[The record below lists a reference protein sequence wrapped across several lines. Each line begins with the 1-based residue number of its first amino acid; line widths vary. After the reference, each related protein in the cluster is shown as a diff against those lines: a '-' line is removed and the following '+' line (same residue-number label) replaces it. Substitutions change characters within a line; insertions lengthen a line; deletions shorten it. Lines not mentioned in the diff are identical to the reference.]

1 MVRSLTGGAPARPAD
16 PPPHDVGTARTLTPN
31 DADVDTL
38 RDTLEHP
45 GRALAFPKLDGE
57 HERRMEDLLAARL
70 FPRQAAPTRIGRY
83 TLLDRLGQGGMG
95 VVYAAYDPELDR
107 RVAIKLLTASPG
119 QAEARLLREA
129 QAMARV
135 AHANVVAVIEVGA
148 HHGQTY
154 VVMEYLR
161 GISLERWPERR
172 PGWRA
177 TVGVYVQA
185 GRGLAAA
192 HRAGVIHRDFKPHNV
207 MLVEG
212 GSDDGRV
219 KVLDFGLARAA
230 LESPTRAAH
239 ETSPDPLAQ
248 PLTRTGAV
256 MGTPAYM
263 APEQFAGETVDERS
277 DQFSFAVSLYEALHG
292 QLPFASDSLAALSDA
307 LLSGTVRPPP
317 ASSDVPAWVQ
327 RVVLRGLARAP
338 ADRFPSMSALCDAL
352 ERDPAARRRSIGLS
366 VALSAL
372 VGAGAWSVAQQG
384 AASPCHG
391 PAFTL
396 SEVWNDTRAA
406 AMTTALTST
415 GLPYAAQTAARLTP
429 ILDDYAGAWST
440 MRTAACEAHRSGE
453 QSATLLD
460 LRMACLDRRR
470 AGLVALT
477 DLLTQT
483 EAPLVERAVEAA
495 LALPSLNDCADVATL
510 TSETPPPDDPT
521 SAHEVAA
528 ARNTL
533 AEIHT
538 LTRAGQLGAAE
549 TSAKRTLAQA
559 EALGFRPLIAESALA
574 RGSIALEQG
583 RAAEAEAALSLA
595 VRSGIEGRADRTAAE
610 AVIRRHFV
618 RGVLQGKLAEADDDD
633 AWVAAH
639 AARFPSDGALRWLA
653 ANNRGVVAYRNND
666 VERARNFYREAL
678 AVPAGPT
685 PLDRARTR
693 VNLGLLEA
701 DARDFA
707 AALVSHRAAIAEA
720 SEALGE
726 SHPLVLEL
734 ATYEAAALFE
744 LGRKQAARE
753 RLAAFL
759 TNLDAAGRGA
769 TQRSVWPAIHL
780 SRLDSDLRR
789 FTSARTLAQRALAAT
804 PPDDLLTTIN
814 AEAALADAL
823 TDPDAAHTRYR
834 SILARCTTTYG
845 EHDPITA
852 AFQRRAASSE
862 LRLGRP
868 EEATALLSLALAIGQ
883 QVEPG
888 LATTAE
894 THRLLADAALAL
906 ADPTNALASA
916 TAAVTILTDLP
927 GDHSLDLALARRSL
941 ARAHLARGELTPAT
955 TALSAA
961 LAVLEPRLDPDD
973 PDLAA
978 TRSDLARA
986 LLTADPTHPDAR
998 ALLTQARDVYAAL
1011 GEPFAREHQDV
1022 ERQLAATTTPHPR
1035 DLAYPAPQRSR
1046 LRDGIG
1052 RRQP

>member
-1 MVRSLTGGAPARPAD
+1 MVRSSTGAERARPAAKA
-16 PPPHDVGTARTLTPN
+16 PHDVGTARTLTPN

-38 RDTLEHP
+38 RETLEHP
-45 GRALAFPKLDGE
+45 GHALAFPKLDGE

-107 RVAIKLLTASPG
+107 RVAIKILTASPG

-135 AHANVVAVIEVGA
+135 AHANVVSVIEVGA

-177 TVGVYVQA
+177 TLRVYVQA

-192 HRAGVIHRDFKPHNV
+192 RRAGVIHRDFKPHNV

-212 GSDDGRV
+212 GPDDGRV

-239 ETSPDPLAQ
+239 ETSPDPLSQ

-263 APEQFAGETVDERS
+263 APEQFAGQTVDERS

-372 VGAGAWSVAQQG
+372 VGAGAWSLAQLG

-396 SEVWNDTRAA
+396 REVWNDARAA
-406 AMTTALTST
+406 AMTSALTST

-429 ILDDYAGAWST
+429 ILDNYAGAWST
-440 MRTAACEAHRSGE
+440 LRSEACEAHRSGE

-470 AGLVALT
+470 AGLVTLT

-495 LALPSLNDCADVATL
+495 LALPSLNDCADVTTL
-510 TSETPPPDDPT
+510 SSETPPPDDPA
-521 SAHEVAA
+521 SAREVAA
-528 ARNTL
+528 ARATL

-549 TSAKRTLAQA
+549 TSAERTLARA

-618 RGVLQGKLAEADDDD
+618 RGVLQGKLAGAEDEE

-653 ANNRGVVAYRNND
+653 ANNRGVVAHRNND

-678 AVPAGPT
+678 AVPSGPT

-693 VNLGLLEA
+693 VNLGLLEF

-734 ATYEAAALFE
+734 ATYEAAALDA
-744 LGRKQAARE
+744 LGHRQAARE
-753 RLAAFL
+753 RLTTFITAESS
-759 TNLDAAGRGA
+759 DGAGS
-769 TQRSVWPAIHL
+769 QRSPWPSIRL
-780 SRLDSDLRR
+780 SRLDSHFRR
-789 FTSARTLAQRALAAT
+789 RTSARTSAQRALAAAN
-804 PPDDLLTTIN
+804 PDDVLTRLN
-814 AEAALADAL
+814 AETALADAL
-823 TDPDAAHTRYR
+823 TDLDAALTHYAGV
-834 SILARCTTTYG
+834 LDRCQATYG
-845 EHDPITA
+845 EHHPAMASFLQRA
-852 AFQRRAASSE
+852 AAGMLRLSLPTEAREHLRRALVIGE
-862 LRLGRP
+862 RLAG
-868 EEATALLSLALAIGQ
+868 SDLAA
-883 QVEPG
+883 
-888 LATTAE
+888 TAE

-906 ADPTNALASA
+906 ADPTSALASA
-916 TAAVTILTDLP
+916 TAAVTILTELP

-941 ARAHLARGELTPAT
+941 ARAHLARGELAPAT
-955 TALSAA
+955 TALRAT

-1011 GEPFAREHQDV
+1011 GEPFARERHDV
-1022 ERQLAATTTPHPR
+1022 EQRLAATTTPHP
-1035 DLAYPAPQRSR
+1035 
-1046 LRDGIG
+1046 
-1052 RRQP
+1052 

>member
-1 MVRSLTGGAPARPAD
+1 MVRSSIGAAGARPAQHA
-16 PPPHDVGTARTLTPN
+16 PHDVGTARTLTPN

-38 RDTLEHP
+38 RETLEHP
-45 GRALAFPKLDGE
+45 AHALAFPKLDDE

-70 FPRQAAPTRIGRY
+70 FPRQATPQRIGRY
-83 TLLDRLGQGGMG
+83 TLQDRLGQGGMG

-119 QAEARLLREA
+119 HAEARLLREA

-135 AHANVVAVIEVGA
+135 AHANVVSVIEVGT
-148 HHGQTY
+148 HHGQTFI
-154 VVMEYLR
+154 VMEYLR

-177 TVGVYVQA
+177 TLRLYIQA

-263 APEQFAGETVDERS
+263 APEQFAGEAVDERS

-307 LLSGTVRPPP
+307 LLSGAVRPPP

-327 RVVLRGLARAP
+327 RVLLRGLARAP

-352 ERDPAARRRSIGLS
+352 ERDPAARRRSVGLA
-366 VALSAL
+366 VALSAV
-372 VGAGAWSVAQQG
+372 VGGGAWSLAQRG

-391 PAFTL
+391 PAFALT
-396 SEVWNDTRAA
+396 EVWSDTRAA
-406 AMTTALTST
+406 TMTTALAST
-415 GLPYAAQTAARLTP
+415 GLPYAADTAHRLTT
-429 ILDDYAGAWST
+429 IVGDYAGAWST
-440 MRTAACEAHRSGE
+440 MRTQACEAHRSGE

-477 DLLTQT
+477 DLLAQAD
-483 EAPLVERAVEAA
+483 APLVERAVEAA
-495 LALPSLNDCADVATL
+495 LALPALSDCADLTTL
-510 TSETPPPDDPT
+510 TSETPPPDDP
-521 SAHEVAA
+521 ARARAVAA
-528 ARNTL
+528 TRNTL
-533 AEIHT
+533 AQIHT
-538 LTRAGQLGAAE
+538 LASAGQLDAAAQ
-549 TSAKRTLAQA
+549 SAQQTLAEAQ
-559 EALGFRPLIAESALA
+559 ALGFAPLIAESALA

-583 RAAEAEAALSLA
+583 RADEAEAALSLA

-618 RGVLQGKLAEADDDD
+618 RGVLQVKRADTDEE
-633 AWVAAH
+633 WVTAL
-639 AARFPSDGALRWLA
+639 AARFPSDGALRWLT
-653 ANNRGVVAYRNND
+653 ANNRGAVASRNND
-666 VERARNFYREAL
+666 PERARSFYHEAL
-678 AVPAGPT
+678 TVGPGPT
-685 PLDRARTR
+685 PLDLARTR
-693 VNLGLLEA
+693 VNLGMLEWEN
-701 DARDFA
+701 RDFA
-707 AALVSHRAAIAEA
+707 AALAAYRAAIAQA
-720 SEALGE
+720 SVALGE
-726 SHPLVLEL
+726 AHPLVLEL
-734 ATYEAAALFE
+734 STYEAAALLE
-744 LGRKQAARE
+744 LGRNQAARE
-753 RLAAFL
+753 RLTAYL
-759 TNLDAAGRGA
+759 TAQDASSRGA
-769 TQRSVWPAIHL
+769 TQRGVWPAIRL
-780 SRLDSDLRR
+780 SRMDSALRR
-789 FTSARTLAQRALAAT
+789 FTNARALAERALAQT

-823 TDPDAAHTRYR
+823 TDPDAALTRYR

-845 EHDPITA
+845 AHDPITA
-852 AFQRRAASSE
+852 AFQRRAAISQ
-862 LRLGRP
+862 LRLARP
-868 EEATALLSLALAIGQ
+868 EAATPLLHLALATGQ

-906 ADPTNALASA
+906 GDPAAALASA
-916 TAAVTILTDLP
+916 TAAVTLLTTLP
-927 GDHSLDLALARRSL
+927 GDHTLDLALARRSL
-941 ARAHLARGELTPAT
+941 GRAHLARGEQAPAI
-955 TALSAA
+955 TALRAA
-961 LAVLEPRLDPDD
+961 LDILAPRLDHDD
-973 PDLAA
+973 HDLAA
-978 TRSDLARA
+978 TRHDLARA
-986 LLTADPTHPDAR
+986 LLSADPTHPDAR

-1011 GEPFAREHQDV
+1011 GEPFAPERQHV
-1022 ERQLAATTTPHPR
+1022 ERLLAQTTAPR
-1035 DLAYPAPQRSR
+1035 L
-1046 LRDGIG
+1046 
-1052 RRQP
+1052 